1 MCARTGEA
9 RVAECDLQE
18 GMTHGSGGCVLVCDV
33 IMRAKTVTTEIV
45 MVLMKIP
52 LFERE
57 QGDF

>member
-1 MCARTGEA
+1 
-9 RVAECDLQE
+9 
-18 GMTHGSGGCVLVCDV
+18 MTLGSGGCVLVCDV
-33 IMRAKTVTTEIV
+33 IMRAKTVATEIV

>member
-1 MCARTGEA
+1 
-9 RVAECDLQE
+9 
-18 GMTHGSGGCVLVCDV
+18 MTHGSGGCVLVCDV
-33 IMRAKTVTTEIV
+33 MMLRAKIAAAEIV